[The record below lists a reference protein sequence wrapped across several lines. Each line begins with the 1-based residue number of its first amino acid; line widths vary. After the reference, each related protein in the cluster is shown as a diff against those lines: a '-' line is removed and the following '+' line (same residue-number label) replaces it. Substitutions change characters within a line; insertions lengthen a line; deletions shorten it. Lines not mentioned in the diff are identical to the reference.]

1 MIEERLNLGS
11 YTSRTFVSIEGYSE
25 LLLQHRRQGGDPA
38 FLEKEDK
45 KSGRPPVIGL
55 FKSVVAVLWT
65 VATRSK
71 YYYMIIACS
80 P

>member
-45 KSGRPPVIGL
+45 KSGRPPV
-55 FKSVVAVLWT
+55 VAMLWT